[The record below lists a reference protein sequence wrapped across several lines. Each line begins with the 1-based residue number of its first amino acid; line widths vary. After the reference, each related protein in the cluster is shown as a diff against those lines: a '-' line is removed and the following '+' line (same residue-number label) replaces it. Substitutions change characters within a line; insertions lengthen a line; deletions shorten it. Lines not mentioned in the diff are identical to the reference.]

1 MNATNKLS
9 AIKINSLEEIS
20 KFYKKLE
27 YTMKEYIKL
36 EDTKRIILGRIK
48 YWNKEYNLEK
58 NDEAKKR
65 ITKNVKL
72 FGKTVKDIN
81 AEMHE
86 LKKKIKNLIKEY
98 IILKEDVVI
107 SSEEKEKNKE
117 QKIYEIF
124 NNIYERNKAEY
135 YKNKKNK
142 FKMFSEIVAQ

>member
-1 MNATNKLS
+1 MN

-20 KFYKKLE
+20 KFNKKLD

-36 EDTKRIILGRIK
+36 EDTKRIILERIK

-58 NDEAKKR
+58 NYEAKKR
-65 ITKNVKL
+65 ITKILKL

-81 AEMHE
+81 VEMQN
-86 LKKKIKNLIKEY
+86 LNTKIKCLIKGY

-107 SSEEKEKNKE
+107 SNGEKEKSKE

-124 NNIYERNKAEY
+124 NNIYERNKSEY
-135 YKNKKNK
+135 YKNKKRNLK
-142 FKMFSEIVAQ
+142 CFQNM

>member
-1 MNATNKLS
+1 MN

-20 KFYKKLE
+20 KFNKKLE
-27 YTMKEYIKL
+27 YKMKEYIKL

-65 ITKNVKL
+65 IKKNLKL
-72 FGKTVKDIN
+72 FGKTVKEIN
-81 AEMHE
+81 VEMQNLSE
-86 LKKKIKNLIKEY
+86 KIKYLIKEY
-98 IILKEDVVI
+98 IIFKEDIVI
-107 SSEEKEKNKE
+107 SSGEKEKSKD

-135 YKNKKNK
+135 YKSKEKR
-142 FKMFSEIVAQ
+142 FKMFSEFVVK